1 MPFEKKYSGET
12 RAAAIARVI
21 ERRTQEPTNRSVIRE
36 VAEEFE
42 IGEQSL
48 RQWVARLDDGVFSY
62 RGRATSTAGE
72 SRTPEQRIVE
82 LEEQVRILSEENEVL
97 KRASSI
103 FAAELTKRWG

>member
-48 RQWVARLDDGVFSY
+48 RQWVSRLDDGVFSY
-62 RGRATSTAGE
+62 RSRPAATTSEPTAQ
-72 SRTPEQRIVE
+72 QRIAE
-82 LEEQVRILSEENEVL
+82 LEEQVRTLTEENEVL